1 MDVQD
6 KIYYLRL
13 VIAAIAGSILGV
25 IIQPKAGQSS
35 IVEIIIL
42 LGIVFYGI
50 SYIIAKRLA
59 SGIPSIKQGKLIS
72 NGIFAY
78 IFMLVTFMVIIY
90 TVLHQGH

>member
-35 IVEIIIL
+35 VIEIVIL
-42 LGIVFYGI
+42 LGIVFYGV
-50 SYIIAKRLA
+50 SYVIAKRLV

-78 IFMLVTFMVIIY
+78 IFMLLTFMVIIY
-90 TVLHQGH
+90 TAIHQSH